1 MNILLFVIL
10 PIATILIA
18 IVLQKVLHSP
28 ILVAILTFAIY
39 LILAYT
45 VFASITNFLLYAIVY
60 TLLAFVTA
68 VLTRLFCCII
78 KRINICNNDEEE
90 TLQESIQGLND
101 NIEILEDN
109 INNLTD
115 LISTLITGNSCSCCN
130 RRLK

>member
-1 MNILLFVIL
+1 M
-10 PIATILIA
+10 
-18 IVLQKVLHSP
+18 HSP

-39 LILAYT
+39 LIVAYT
-45 VFASITNFLLYAIVY
+45 VFASITNFLLYAIVH

-115 LISTLITGNSCSCCN
+115 LISTLITGNSCGCCN